1 MTKLAD
7 WLVVGITLFTLWYN
21 LLTGRLPSGGLT
33 HEQILLA
40 PFVAVAIVGIVVLAT
55 LIKRVQSFRDCPEA
69 AAELRSQI
77 IQAREDLSSKGLKF
91 E

>member
-1 MTKLAD
+1 MY
-7 WLVVGITLFTLWYN
+7 G
-21 LLTGRLPSGGLT
+21 LPISGMHFPELSV
-33 HEQILLA
+33 EQISILTKIFENLN
-40 PFVAVAIVGIVVLAT
+40 
-55 LIKRVQSFRDCPEA
+55 KSFRDCPEA

>member
-55 LIKRVQSFRDCPEA
+55 LIKRVQDSFKKY
-69 AAELRSQI
+69 LFLYITSFWNN
-77 IQAREDLSSKGLKF
+77 S
-91 E
+91 